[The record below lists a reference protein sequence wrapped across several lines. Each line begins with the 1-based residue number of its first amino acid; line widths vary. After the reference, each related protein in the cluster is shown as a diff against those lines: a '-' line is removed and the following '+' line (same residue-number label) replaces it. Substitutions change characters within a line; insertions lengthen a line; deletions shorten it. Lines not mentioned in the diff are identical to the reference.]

1 MHYRFAEGR
10 AATMGGLEIALADS
24 LEDGFRVASRLPTT
38 PSFLWIAPFAARS
51 ETDHP
56 YIDTRRT
63 TGLPMMA
70 VLHARRASAAVV
82 VGWQEHF
89 ERHRWASCPMCR
101 GEYDASSLSFRTSSE
116 ESQITTVAEALV
128 AVPVQAR
135 MSIGMSVSRARAG
148 GFDVPSSPL
157 APGLRRRHGDI
168 ESIRVSSTI
177 IPLDHHSL
185 DIVLATSRRDLQ
197 FITAYSTSY
206 GSPLPSDPAWPVHF
220 ENEAADTYGLALNYR
235 MRLRDRL
242 TGGLRLAID
251 RHDYG
256 AIADRATLARRTGSA
271 TAYQIGAGLVWQTSP
286 LAAGMEIVYEPST
299 LKTFTSFYPLA
310 TDFRYAPQTYTMND
324 FVLAGGM
331 EVSLGRLAFHGGTRL
346 RFNRTELLVT
356 APGRRHESEVSWLD
370 TRLGA
375 GIGWQTPWGLIR
387 YDARGEGVRRIER
400 RWRYTGFDA
409 APGSHEGYA
418 LYPEGNPYG
427 RDDTH
432 RFSIVYNIAH
442 R

>member
-1 MHYRFAEGR
+1 MAAELFPLDVALRPTFYAIRPTPVGVTPVSRIFEGQTPMHQETVRPAMRCSILTPSYTMIRTWAALIVLWAACPSTQAHGQILETVTEPSAERMHYRFAEGR

-24 LEDGFRVASRLPTT
+24 LEDGFRVASRLPTM

-70 VLHARRASAAVV
+70 VLHGRRASAAVV

-128 AVPVQAR
+128 AVPVHAR
-135 MSIGMSVSRARAG
+135 MSIGMSVSRVRAG
-148 GFDVPSSPL
+148 GFDVPSSPP

-220 ENEAADTYGLALNYR
+220 ENEAVDTYGLALNYR

-251 RHDYG
+251 RHDYD
-256 AIADRATLARRTGSA
+256 AIADRATLARRT
-271 TAYQIGAGLVWQTSP
+271 
-286 LAAGMEIVYEPST
+286 
-299 LKTFTSFYPLA
+299 
-310 TDFRYAPQTYTMND
+310 
-324 FVLAGGM
+324 
-331 EVSLGRLAFHGGTRL
+331 
-346 RFNRTELLVT
+346 
-356 APGRRHESEVSWLD
+356 
-370 TRLGA
+370 
-375 GIGWQTPWGLIR
+375 
-387 YDARGEGVRRIER
+387 
-400 RWRYTGFDA
+400 
-409 APGSHEGYA
+409 
-418 LYPEGNPYG
+418 
-427 RDDTH
+427 
-432 RFSIVYNIAH
+432 
-442 R
+442 